1 MTLNNDWQ
9 VNIDDGKW
17 TPGIDSLKKTD
28 FDALKQDLKKL
39 RFYQKCLSGSTYV
52 AVDSNIIGSNQSAT
66 IDDIYGILSLHEN
79 GYFTQSTYYYNSLLP
94 YIQPPSLYPNNNPSV
109 ISNTQSLD
117 RYIDNIL
124 PDYNMTLKNLF
135 TPERLINDQKENVFY
150 VDIVTDD
157 KLDSVS
163 GDLTGLIVDGVRVK
177 EGHRILV
184 KNQFDYVTIP
194 ALANPDNF
202 FQGKYE
208 LDETVNNTKKYKVYN
223 SDNGIYKFTNR
234 RLLRSTDID
243 LYDGALRY
251 SICSKLGDINRERQ
265 FKLARLRSGLYPL
278 YTNNDPIYFEESH
291 NFVVRNRVDYNN
303 LYELS
308 LQDTIKHATQS
319 LIVSNNIVVPATSAT
334 CSFSVFGMTPSN
346 TIEILY
352 NGISL
357 TGVVTRGSVSD
368 SSFMGYF
375 GGLSSTINNI
385 NTTLYTGFTAL
396 FVPSQPGIVI
406 SAPPGTIYNGNSLT
420 VNINGTYSSLN
431 LTPFNGGTNSSTV
444 AVSSTYSIPP
454 RAITIGEF
462 GVIINHQEGITSII
476 DSKYKTYLRSITQT
490 SRYYWVCG
498 DEGILL
504 RIDKIDFK
512 IKRIELKF
520 KNTDSPSDVVIT
532 KLNSVEFFN
541 DLRGVVVGKFNQI
554 WVTSDGG
561 NNWEQIYLSNFDGY
575 NFNKVLFATIDTFY
589 VGGDNGVF
597 IDFEYS
603 LGEWFAHKRR
613 ISKYIDGLDDE
624 YLLVDDIREMSYYT
638 QSGGFVS
645 IGCELGKIFIYDI
658 SNSFSSW
665 DFICI
670 EGTSSDVSLALDITG
685 LTWVDSYA
693 PLIFLST
700 FESVYYLSPFAFPFI
715 GTNSNIIN
723 PIISTFSTDIG
734 VNGMYYYT
742 GGLGELMLTGNL
754 SLWKTNNGIS
764 SVDVYDSTFFQRLKP
779 RMLFLDYDIGSK
791 LYWFDDYGQYRLPE
805 RIEFPV
811 SYMQDVGSQSYIGFN
826 RNVNSVYNSVTSTT
840 FSYLETNWITYWKD
854 RSKTFEYYT
863 DLEEAFVVEPSFTFS
878 SSDAIGKT
886 FSYAT
891 PSVTT
896 SYLDIVDL
904 MPTAVPPMQVASITQ
919 SSRFRDYLGP
929 AVAIPSTTY
938 DLYFYDYLGI
948 WHNKILDTDYPSEVG
963 DVLEISSDVFE
974 GKFVINKII
983 STCSIQPYLSAT
995 TLVDLGFGTFFNFTP
1010 PTYIYINV
1018 FYGTTSLTGGPLN
1031 NNSISDSQFFQ
1042 NITDAINNNTLST
1055 GFSAVY
1061 NSVTGFI
1068 IITAPPGSS
1077 YNATDVVFKKY
1088 AHTMVGLVLI
1098 LPVLN
1103 KTLSGGSDE
1112 MMCDYYNYFYTDFN
1126 QNILNNIPNSSG
1138 ITVRDLNKY
1147 PQDITK
1153 SQYFIDNFNSHYISY
1168 AYECDEVLSL
1178 IPGIIA
1184 GPPPTAGITQ
1194 SFRVTPKFSQFSAY
1208 YNLQSTADMQDVYA
1222 ATYSQEINYP
1232 TGFLNFGYSPTYNL
1246 LSYLNF
1252 IDDSKYTPT
1261 KEFLAMPIYIDI
1273 PGPDNISFSTQSS
1286 IYIDIG
1292 LETNK
1297 LIIGSDLKHVYDTLF
1312 KWTFVDV
1319 LMDRVTNP
1327 QLTERLLIIEKYYD
1341 SDNDWYIIEF
1351 HKKLDYTIST
1361 NIYLIDI
1368 ISRRTLQQISDD
1380 LQYINRLHRPEWLVS
1395 ESQDGLS
1402 IGGGGTWSNY
1412 ETQID
1417 FKVPTDSYTKVLL
1430 SDNYVIRDLTSLIY
1444 TDYKYELAMQVTKL
1458 NRSYELNVM
1467 SVGSY
1472 TINSIPYYRLNFS
1485 TILNDIDNID
1495 YVVVSVTSTQSS
1507 YPPQILGYHNIRRVP
1522 TSNTSMVILVPFSG
1536 GIPSPVK
1543 LKVSFIRKDHFLNF
1557 QPVDIFGVGIGDKKI
1572 KKAVEVL
1579 TENYEISGSKY
1590 NIINLDLN
1598 RFRYRLVDGL
1608 DIVSL
1613 NANYPW
1619 ILEAEISNAIIG
1631 MDKNGPI
1638 WYKGVWYCGRWFE
1651 GTWISGSWLSGD
1663 WYGGKRT
1670 SRTITDEKLSVK
1682 IDNQNTN
1689 QYSSVWYDGRW
1700 FGGNWE
1706 NGTWYEGRWYG
1717 GTFSNGRWF
1726 DGTWNDGV
1734 WDNGTFQSGI
1744 WVLGQ
1749 WNNGLFNTDNGPVYW
1764 LDGRFFGG
1772 DFENGIWYDGIFD
1785 QKNDKISRF
1794 GTKSSNSRNSVWR
1807 SGKFLSGQFHSYLNI
1822 DDNGNPDVSD
1832 VHKYSKWKTGIF
1844 SSGDF
1849 YGGISSNIAFKNA
1862 KWHGGISEDIEVVYV
1877 NATASSFLLKGEFD
1891 FNINDEFYIVDGGD
1905 YNQFSMYG
1913 TLDNPK
1919 KYKSLTSNYDSDSDI
1934 TTVAANI
1941 SLSNLFS
1948 NLGNPQLD
1956 GLWSISEINTNFSGS
1971 YNTYLSGGG
1980 VFDEIVEG
1988 SFFIHNQSLLFQQDN
2003 TPAPVTVPQ
2012 SSLVSVTYNNI
2023 SIDLTSFISVISP
2036 SQSIFD
2042 ITFSQDFTSATFS
2055 LTQSLSSNPT
2065 GVVLDFSLDRVLIS
2079 GSVSNLRCVSGFENS
2094 SWDSGIWWNGVFKK
2108 GTFNGGLWY
2117 DGYFDGSW
2125 G

>member
-17 TPGIDSLKKTD
+17 KPGIDSLKKTD

-52 AVDSNIIGSNQSAT
+52 AVDSNITGGNQSAT

-117 RYIDNIL
+117 RYLDNIL

-150 VDIVTDD
+150 VDVATDV

-163 GDLTGLIVDGVRVK
+163 GDLTGLMIDGVRVK

-234 RLLRSTDID
+234 RLVRSTDID

-251 SICSKLGDINRERQ
+251 SICSKLGDINREKQ

-319 LIVSNNIVVPATSAT
+319 LIVSNNIFVPATSAT

-357 TGVVTRGSVSD
+357 TGVVNRGSISD

-375 GGLSSTINNI
+375 VGLSSIINNRNI
-385 NTTLYTGFTAL
+385 TLYTGFTAL

-406 SAPPGTIYNGNSLT
+406 SAPPGSSYNGTNLT

-431 LTPFNGGTNSSTV
+431 LTSFNGGTDSSTV

-454 RAITIGEF
+454 RVITIGEF

-504 RIDKIDFK
+504 RIDKVDFK

-520 KNTDSPSDVVIT
+520 KNIDSPSDVVIT

-541 DLRGVVVGKFNQI
+541 DLRGAVVGKFNQI

-575 NFNKVLFATIDTFY
+575 NFNKVLFTTIDTFY

-613 ISKYIDGLDDE
+613 ISKYVDGLDDE
-624 YLLVDDIREMSYYT
+624 YLLVDDIREMDYFT
-638 QSGGFVS
+638 QSGGSFVS
-645 IGCELGKIFIYDI
+645 IGGELGKLFVYDI

-670 EGTSSDVSLALDITG
+670 EGTSSGANISSVDITG
-685 LTWVDSYA
+685 LSWIGSFFSA
-693 PLIFLST
+693 IFLTT
-700 FESVYYLSPFAFPFI
+700 FEGIYAVNPFASPFL

-734 VNGMYYYT
+734 INSIFYD
-742 GGLGELMLTGNL
+742 GLDLTVAGNL
-754 SLWKTNNGIS
+754 SLWR
-764 SVDVYDSTFFQRLKP
+764 SVTGLGSTDVYDSTFFKRLKP

-854 RSKTFEYYT
+854 RLKTFEYYT
-863 DLEEAFVVEPSFTFS
+863 NLEEVFVVEPSFTFS

-891 PSVTT
+891 SSFTT
-896 SYLDIVDL
+896 NYLDIVDL
-904 MPTAVPPMQVASITQ
+904 MPTAVPPMQIASITQ
-919 SSRFRDYLGP
+919 SSRFRNYFGGP
-929 AVAIPSTTY
+929 SVTFPSNNY

-948 WHNKILDTDYPSEVG
+948 WHNNILDTDHPSEVG

-983 STCSIQPYLSAT
+983 STCS
-995 TLVDLGFGTFFNFTP
+995 
-1010 PTYIYINV
+1010 
-1018 FYGTTSLTGGPLN
+1018 GG
-1031 NNSISDSQFFQ
+1031 
-1042 NITDAINNNTLST
+1042 
-1055 GFSAVY
+1055 V
-1061 NSVTGFI
+1061 
-1068 IITAPPGSS
+1068 
-1077 YNATDVVFKKY
+1077 
-1088 AHTMVGLVLI
+1088 
-1098 LPVLN
+1098 
-1103 KTLSGGSDE
+1103 
-1112 MMCDYYNYFYTDFN
+1112 CDYYSYFYTDFN
-1126 QNILNNIPNSSG
+1126 QNILNNIPSSSG
-1138 ITVRDLNKY
+1138 ITVRNLNKY

-1168 AYECDEVLSL
+1168 AYECDEVVSL
-1178 IPGIIA
+1178 IPGIIV
-1184 GPPPTAGITQ
+1184 GLPPTAGITQ
-1194 SFRVTPKFSQFSAY
+1194 SFRITPKFSQFSAY
-1208 YNLQSTADMQDVYA
+1208 YNLQSTADMRDVYA

-1252 IDDSKYTPT
+1252 IDDSKYVPT
-1261 KEFLAMPIYIDI
+1261 KEFLAMPIYMDI
-1273 PGPDNISFSTQSS
+1273 PGPDNLSFSTQSS
-1286 IYIDIG
+1286 IYIDVG

-1297 LIIGSDLKHVYDTLF
+1297 LKLGSDLKHVYDTLF

-1327 QLTERLLIIEKYYD
+1327 QLTERLLIIDKYYD
-1341 SDNDWYIIEF
+1341 SDNGWYIIEF

-1380 LQYINRLHRPEWLVS
+1380 LQYINRLHRPEWLIS
-1395 ESQDGLS
+1395 ESYDPT
-1402 IGGGGTWSNY
+1402 GGAVTGTWSNY

-1417 FKVPTDSYTKVLL
+1417 FKVPTDSYTKILL
-1430 SDNYVIRDLTSLIY
+1430 SDNDVIRDLTSLIY

-1485 TILNDIDNID
+1485 TILNDIDDID

-1522 TSNTSMVILVPFSG
+1522 TSNTSMVVLVPFSG

-1543 LKVSFIRKDHFLNF
+1543 LKVSFVRKDHFLNF
-1557 QPVDIFGVGIGDKKI
+1557 QPVDIFDVGIGDKKI

-1590 NIINLDLN
+1590 NLVNLDLN

-1631 MDKNGPI
+1631 MDKNGPV
-1638 WYKGVWYCGRWFE
+1638 WYKGIWYCGRWFE
-1651 GTWISGSWLSGD
+1651 GTWISGAWLSGD

-1749 WNNGLFNTDNGPVYW
+1749 WNNGLFNTNNGPVYW
-1764 LDGRFFGG
+1764 LDGKFFGG
-1772 DFENGIWYDGIFD
+1772 DFENGIWYNGIFD

-1794 GTKSSNSRNSVWR
+1794 GTKSSNARNSVWR

-1877 NATASSFLLKGEFD
+1877 NATASSFLLKGDFD

-1919 KYKSLTSNYDSDSDI
+1919 KYKSLTSNYDSDTDI

-2012 SSLVSVTYNNI
+2012 SSLVPVTYNNI